1 MQKNAVCRAC
11 RRDKVVKR
19 RYCAICMLA
28 LNPHENESHYVVV
41 RHGTMGDDEI
51 VTLPDEAH
59 TVYRCVNFMRVCRN
73 CILLRTEFCKL
84 GKFDLVD
91 PVEYR

>member
-1 MQKNAVCRAC
+1 MQKNAVLPRLQTRQNC
-11 RRDKVVKR
+11 KR
-19 RYCAICMLA
+19 IYCSICMFA
-28 LNPHENESHYVVV
+28 LNPHENESHYIVV

-73 CILLRTEFCKL
+73 CILLRTKFCQM
-84 GKFDLVD
+84 GKFDIVE
-91 PVEYR
+91 PVKYK

>member
-1 MQKNAVCRAC
+1 MF
-11 RRDKVVKR
+11 
-19 RYCAICMLA
+19 A

-59 TVYRCVNFMRVCRN
+59 TVYRCVNFMGSAE
-73 CILLRTEFCKL
+73 TASS
-84 GKFDLVD
+84 
-91 PVEYR
+91 